1 MPVVFHDNVPF
12 DPFRTGATYQT
23 LVGDE
28 RGSTPFRIGIQ
39 TSSPGYRTQ
48 LHSHP
53 YMEALT
59 ILEGEGEAW
68 MEGGASF
75 PVSPGMTLVFPAH
88 TKHWFRV
95 VGTRPLKTCGVH
107 ASPHRIVIVHED
119 DAQG

>member
-1 MPVVFHDNVPF
+1 
-12 DPFRTGATYQT
+12 
-23 LVGDE
+23 
-28 RGSTPFRIGIQ
+28 
-39 TSSPGYRTQ
+39 
-48 LHSHP
+48 
-53 YMEALT
+53 
-59 ILEGEGEAW
+59 